1 MAPPHALGAG
11 APNPRGTD
19 GAQLPMG
26 MLNSATSAVVYAGK
40 AHPAEL
46 AHAMASAPPG
56 AGLNAGWAPHA
67 APGAPG
73 ARLSVEDLFRMIGQG
88 AVVGGELP
96 HESPPGSQRSAP
108 TPPLSSGSAVGR
120 RASAGAGDRAPPSP
134 PLSAGSAGGALADR
148 EFPLHDACS
157 YGDEGRV
164 RRLVEVQHFDVNA
177 RAQPPQLWC
186 PLHCASASGHTGVA
200 RLLVELRADPSA
212 SDADGWTPLHLAA
225 SQGHSELAALLL
237 ESSALHVLKDHDGF
251 TALHEAARN
260 NHVDV
265 VRQLVA
271 AKVSSC
277 PSSFFPE
284 PLPALRPRA
293 PRGRPTARCPRRP
306 T

>member
-11 APNPRGTD
+11 APHPRGND

-26 MLNSATSAVVYAGK
+26 MLNGATSAVVYAGK

-73 ARLSVEDLFRMIGQG
+73 ARLSVEDLFRMIGQD

-96 HESPPGSQRSAP
+96 RESPPGSQRSAP

-164 RRLVEVQHFDVNA
+164 RRLVEVRHFDVNA
-177 RAQPPQLWC
+177 RAQPPHRLR
-186 PLHCASASGHTGVA
+186 AGRKSASPSRPHT
-200 RLLVELRADPSA
+200 P
-212 SDADGWTPLHLAA
+212 
-225 SQGHSELAALLL
+225 
-237 ESSALHVLKDHDGF
+237 
-251 TALHEAARN
+251 RN
-260 NHVDV
+260 GPKV
-265 VRQLVA
+265 VV
-271 AKVSSC
+271 VSSLWNSKRTQSKWKKFKIKKKEC
-277 PSSFFPE
+277 NYC
-284 PLPALRPRA
+284 LI
-293 PRGRPTARCPRRP
+293 
-306 T
+306 